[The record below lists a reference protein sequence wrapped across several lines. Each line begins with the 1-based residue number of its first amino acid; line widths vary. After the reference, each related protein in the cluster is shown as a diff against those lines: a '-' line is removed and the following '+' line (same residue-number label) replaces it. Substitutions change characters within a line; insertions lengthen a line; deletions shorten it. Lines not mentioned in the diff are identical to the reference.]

1 MLSDDARRIETKL
14 ASALGVEP
22 GAVRRYVTEL
32 LDEPHSRGRLTT
44 ERRTGFRM
52 VRGSH
57 GCSYVRDP
65 NGVDPLPP
73 GVEPPAASSRVA

>member
-1 MLSDDARRIETKL
+1 VLSDDARRVEAKL

-22 GAVRRYVTEL
+22 SAVRRYVSEL
-32 LDEPHSRGRLTT
+32 LDERLSRGRTVT

-65 NGVDPLPP
+65 DGVDPLPP
-73 GVEPPAASSRVA
+73 GVEPPAASGRAA